1 MSDNE
6 DSFDEEEDDYGIL
19 KKALHVELPENFN
32 PNKIPQTGEE
42 YLQHVVYERTKCK
55 TWVTANIDRN
65 KFKNQQTFKLELD
78 KSVKEA
84 PQSLLPSREWQTQKI
99 EDFTNFRNFIRMKMS
114 KESSVASFHEES
126 FLSRVKSETPQFSE
140 MTQYTQAAKIRML
153 QIISKHLDSI
163 PAGSSVGETMGAWL
177 YAILSLLEKPLSPD
191 SCHNLREFAKRCL
204 LLRSNLS
211 GETSADLYTP
221 LNLFIC
227 IVSRFYNQLDLAD
240 P

>member
-1 MSDNE
+1 
-6 DSFDEEEDDYGIL
+6 
-19 KKALHVELPENFN
+19 
-32 PNKIPQTGEE
+32 
-42 YLQHVVYERTKCK
+42 
-55 TWVTANIDRN
+55 
-65 KFKNQQTFKLELD
+65 
-78 KSVKEA
+78 
-84 PQSLLPSREWQTQKI
+84 
-99 EDFTNFRNFIRMKMS
+99 MKMS

-126 FLSRVKSETPQFSE
+126 FLGRVKSETPQFSE

-163 PAGSSVGETMGAWL
+163 PVGSSVGETMGAWL

-191 SCHNLREFAKRCL
+191 SCHNLREFAKRCR